1 MKFCL
6 LILSS
11 VADNPKKVKIVREM
25 KTNLKY
31 KIATQQL
38 DMVVAHMPQRSFS
51 VPESRGGVLHL
62 TNRDDDVPD
71 KVSGKTDCMPKSAT
85 NHHHLSSYSEVQYFS
100 GAGFFSTPFLFGQ
113 QISLGILP

>member
-31 KIATQQL
+31 KTATQQL

-51 VPESRGGVLHL
+51 APESRGGVLHL

-71 KVSGKTDCMPKSAT
+71 KVPGKTDCTPKSAT
-85 NHHHLSSYSEVQYFS
+85 KHYHLSSYSEVQYFS
-100 GAGFFSTPFLFGQ
+100 GAGVFSTPFLF
-113 QISLGILP
+113 